1 MDAAARQQLQTFLD
15 GLRFQQRVSP
25 HTLDAYGRDL
35 QRLEAFCD
43 ERHLSRW
50 ESLQAADLREYL
62 AGEHRRG
69 LGGRSLQRRLSA
81 IRGFFDALIRRGE
94 LERNPATGLR
104 APKSPR
110 TLPKTLD
117 VDQMVGL
124 LEAPADDVL
133 ESRDLAMWEL
143 FYSSGL
149 RLAELTALD
158 LADIDLRD
166 GMVLVRRGKGGKSRH
181 VPIGAQA
188 RQALETWLTAREHY
202 SAEGQQAVFLSR
214 RGQRIAPRTVQARLV
229 RWQKKLG
236 ISERLHPHRLRH
248 SFASHLLESS
258 GDLRAVQELL
268 GHASLSTTQVYTHLD
283 FQHLAQVFD
292 RAHPRARL
300 KKRQDA
306 ESSE

>member
-1 MDAAARQQLQTFLD
+1 LDPAAHRQLQAFLD

-35 QRLEAFCD
+35 RRLEAFCD
-43 ERHLSRW
+43 ERRIAHW
-50 ESLQAADLREYL
+50 ESLEAADLREYL
-62 AGEHRRG
+62 ARQHRRG
-69 LGGRSLQRRLSA
+69 LGSRSLQRALSA
-81 IRGFFDALIRRGE
+81 IRGFFDALIRRRE

-104 APKSPR
+104 APKAPR
-110 TLPKTLD
+110 TLPKPLD

-124 LEAPADDVL
+124 LEAATDDVL
-133 ESRDLAMWEL
+133 ERRDLAMWEL

-149 RLAELTALD
+149 RLVELTALNVS
-158 LADIDLRD
+158 DIDLRE

-181 VPIGAQA
+181 VPLGAHA
-188 RQALETWLTAREHY
+188 KQALETWLTARDGYCPGER
-202 SAEGQQAVFLSR
+202 QAVFLSR
-214 RGQRIAPRTVQARLV
+214 RGERIAPRTVQARLA
-229 RWQKKLG
+229 RWQHKLG

-283 FQHLAQVFD
+283 FQHLAQVYD
-292 RAHPRARL
+292 RAHPRARR
-300 KKRQDA
+300 KKNEDT
-306 ESSE
+306 E

>member
-1 MDAAARQQLQTFLD
+1 LDAAARQQLQTFLD

-35 QRLEAFCD
+35 RRLEAFCD
-43 ERHLSRW
+43 ERQLVRW
-50 ESLQAADLREYL
+50 ESLQAVDLREYL
-62 AGEHRRG
+62 AREHRRG
-69 LGGRSLQRRLSA
+69 LGSRSLQRGLSA
-81 IRGFFDALIRRGE
+81 IRGFFAALIRRGE
-94 LERNPATGLR
+94 LERNPASGVR

-110 TLPKTLD
+110 TLPKPLD

-124 LEAPADDVL
+124 LEAPIDDEL

-158 LADIDLRD
+158 LADIDLRE
-166 GMVLVRRGKGGKSRH
+166 GMVLVRRGKGGKSRY

-188 RQALETWLTAREHY
+188 RQALETWLTARDSY
-202 SAEGQQAVFLSR
+202 GPGGRQAVFLSR
-214 RGQRIAPRTVQARLV
+214 RGQRIAPRTVQVRLV
-229 RWQKKLG
+229 RWQQKLG
-236 ISERLHPHRLRH
+236 VSERLHPHRLRH

-283 FQHLAQVFD
+283 FQHLAQVYD
-292 RAHPRARL
+292 RAHPRARR
-300 KKRQDA
+300 KKGEDT
-306 ESSE
+306 